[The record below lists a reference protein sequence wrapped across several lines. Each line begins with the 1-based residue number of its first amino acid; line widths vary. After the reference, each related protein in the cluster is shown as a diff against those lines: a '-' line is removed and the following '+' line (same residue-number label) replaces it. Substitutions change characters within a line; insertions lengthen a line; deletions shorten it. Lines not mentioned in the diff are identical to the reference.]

1 MVLDMN
7 SSWVQF
13 LTILDKVTYLLLSHS
28 VMSNSLWFHGPKHA
42 RLSCPSPSPRACLHS
57 CPLSW
62 WCHATISS
70 SVIPFSCLLSFSASG
85 PFPVTQLFASGGQ
98 SIELQLQHQTF
109 QWIFR
114 TDFFQGWLVWSPC
127 SPKDSQEDS
136 SPTPQFKSINPIR
149 TY

>member
-1 MVLDMN
+1 MGLDMN
-7 SSWVQF
+7 SSWVQV
-13 LTILDKVTYLLLSHS
+13 LTILDKVTYLLFSHS
-28 VMSNSLWFHGPKHA
+28 VVSDSLWFHGLKHA

-57 CPLSW
+57 CPLSR

-98 SIELQLQHQTF
+98 SIELHLQHQTF

-114 TDFFQGWLVWSPC
+114 TDFFQGWLVWPPC
-127 SPKDSQEDS
+127 SPRDSQDS